1 MGYIKSSIPKSGDG
15 AGCAIPKDPTIILV
29 DVEDVTA
36 EPTRTV
42 GNIATEGD
50 LTLAEGAK
58 GIGIYATPST
68 IEEGFEL
75 SGEAD
80 AKGYKQKISFEH
92 PGDSDEINN
101 FTEFAA
107 NRQFIAL
114 VKQCD
119 GTSAG
124 KTKIYG
130 SKCNPLVMAVEPT
143 NNKEAAKRKFDFAQE
158 IAGKFL
164 AGVYSG
170 KAVSLA
176 DAANK
181 VVEGA

>member
-1 MGYIKSSIPKSGDG
+1 MYNKVSIPKNGDG
-15 AGCAIPKDPTIILV
+15 AGCAIPKDPNIILV
-29 DVEDVTA
+29 DVEDITA

-42 GNIATEGD
+42 GNVATEGD

-58 GIGIYATPST
+58 AVKIYATPSS

-80 AKGYKQKISFEH
+80 AKGYKQKVSFEH

-101 FTEFAA
+101 FTEVAA
-107 NRQFIAL
+107 NKGFVIL

-119 GTSAG
+119 GTSTG

-130 SKCNPLVMAVEPT
+130 SKCNPMVISVENT
-143 NNKEAAKRKFDFAQE
+143 NNKEATKRKFDFAQE

-164 AGVYSG
+164 AGVYAG
-170 KAVSLA
+170 EEPEVAAVTTTET
-176 DAANK
+176 
-181 VVEGA
+181 EGA

>member
-1 MGYIKSSIPKSGDG
+1 MYTKVSIPKNGDG

-29 DVEDVTA
+29 DVEDIEK
-36 EPTRTV
+36 EPTRSV
-42 GNIATEGD
+42 GNVVTEGD
-50 LTLAEGAK
+50 LTLKTGAK
-58 GIGIYATPST
+58 AIGIYATPSS

-75 SGEAD
+75 SGDVD
-80 AKGYKQKISFEH
+80 AKGYKQKLSFEH
-92 PGDSDEINN
+92 PGDSDEINS
-101 FTEFAA
+101 FTEAAA
-107 NRQFIAL
+107 NKQFIAL

-143 NNKEAAKRKFDFAQE
+143 NNKEAVKRKFDFAQE

-164 AGVYSG
+164 PGVYSG
-170 KAVSLA
+170 TAVSLA
-176 DAANK
+176 DVANQ
-181 VVEGA
+181 VMEGA

>member
-1 MGYIKSSIPKSGDG
+1 MYKKVSIPKNGDG
-15 AGCAIPKDPTIILV
+15 AGCAIPKDPNIILV
-29 DVEDVTA
+29 DVEDIQT
-36 EPTRTV
+36 EPTRKV
-42 GNIATEGD
+42 GNVVTEGD
-50 LTLAEGAK
+50 LTLKEGAEGIK
-58 GIGIYATPST
+58 IYATPSS

-80 AKGYKQKISFEH
+80 AKGYKQKLSFEH

-101 FTEFAA
+101 FTEVAA
-107 NRQFIAL
+107 NKGFVML

-119 GTSAG
+119 GTAAG

-130 SKCNPLVMAVEPT
+130 SKCNPMVLSVENT
-143 NNKEAAKRKFDFAQE
+143 NNKEAVKRKFDFAQE

-170 KAVSLA
+170 EEPTV
-176 DAANK
+176 AAEATAGQ
-181 VVEGA
+181 EGA

>member
-1 MGYIKSSIPKSGDG
+1 MYKKVSIPKNGDG
-15 AGCAIPKDPTIILV
+15 AGCAIPKDPNIILV
-29 DVEDVTA
+29 DVQDIKT

-42 GNIATEGD
+42 GNVVTDGN
-50 LTLAEGAK
+50 LTLEEGAK
-58 GIGIYATPST
+58 AIKIYATPSS
-68 IEEGFEL
+68 IEEGYEL

-80 AKGYKQKISFEH
+80 AKGYKQKVSFEH

-101 FTEFAA
+101 FTEVAA
-107 NRQFIAL
+107 NKGFVLL

-119 GTSAG
+119 GSATG

-130 SKCNPLVMAVEPT
+130 SKCNPMFLSVENT
-143 NNKEAAKRKFDFAQE
+143 NNKEAVKRKFDFTQE

-170 KAVSLA
+170 DEPEVA
-176 DAANK
+176 DVAAATEQ
-181 VVEGA
+181 EGA

>member
-1 MGYIKSSIPKSGDG
+1 MYKKVSIPKNGDG
-15 AGCAIPKDPTIILV
+15 AGCAIPKDPNIILV
-29 DVEDVTA
+29 DVEDIQS

-42 GNIATEGD
+42 GNVATEGD
-50 LTLAEGAK
+50 LTLKEGAEAVK
-58 GIGIYATPST
+58 IYATPSS

-80 AKGYKQKISFEH
+80 AKGYKQKVSFEH

-101 FTEFAA
+101 FTEVAA
-107 NRQFIAL
+107 NKGFVIL

-119 GTSAG
+119 GTAAG

-130 SKCNPLVMAVEPT
+130 SKCNPMVLSVENT
-143 NNKEAAKRKFDFAQE
+143 NNKETVKRKFDFAQE

-164 AGVYSG
+164 AGTYNGEDVTVAAEAT
-170 KAVSLA
+170 AVQ
-176 DAANK
+176 
-181 VVEGA
+181 EGA